1 MKPQSTRKPAARDRD
16 AEITENTRMFYEAD
30 RLDDLAYQIIGNG
43 ACDQQVW
50 ARYSQAKNRADG
62 KRREAFAQWLSIRR
76 AMQRG

>member
-1 MKPQSTRKPAARDRD
+1 MKRAATKNLSTTDWD
-16 AEITENTRMFYEAD
+16 AEIAQNTKMFYEAD